1 MTPLAQ
7 NLHDAAAYAV
17 AETVATGLISIDN
30 EGVNAI
36 AAAVVVAVL
45 DDLAS
50 REEQCREVTPK
61 GETTNSRDECSLRV
75 MEYRSA
81 ADELRTR

>member
-7 NLHDAAAYAV
+7 NLQEAATYAV
-17 AETVATGLISIDN
+17 AETTATGLISIDN
-30 EGVNAI
+30 EGVSAI

-45 DDLAS
+45 DELAS

-61 GETTNSRDECSLRV
+61 GETTNSRDECSLRI
-75 MEYRSA
+75 MQYRGA